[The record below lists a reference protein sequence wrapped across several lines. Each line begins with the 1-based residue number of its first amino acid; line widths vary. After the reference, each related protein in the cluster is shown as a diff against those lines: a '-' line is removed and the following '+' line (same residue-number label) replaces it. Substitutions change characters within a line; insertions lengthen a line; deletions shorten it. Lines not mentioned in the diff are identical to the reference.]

1 MKGRRSYLMLLD
13 CMVSHYDL
21 IVRSSLAAAVD
32 SMLTTFKVIER
43 SSFDCDGLIF
53 ELNEENDYDRVG

>member
-1 MKGRRSYLMLLD
+1 MLLD